1 MNIKT
6 AEVQNLN
13 NDQMIEDVTQE
24 YGTFIPVESKFQFI
38 TIDDHE
44 SQMLSTG
51 DTLIY
56 QTLEDLILERKN
68 WEEVEYFVSNE
79 KKYSILTRCYSI
91 FQSLKGTS
99 DEARLARK
107 SFNRFIVSKGFKQFE
122 SDHLMTQVII
132 VVFGGKSRR
141 TSKYSRALR
150 VAADDN
156 TPVNELTDYIIK
168 LGGLD
173 EVIRSKNEDEG
184 LPRQDKGR
192 GVLYGK
198 SLTTI
203 QDSNISDEINLN
215 DYPNNDAVLLLAS
228 YDEDSDEINVLRV
241 IQNNAALKAAFTSLA
256 SQVTHAE
263 LKALLD
269 AEHKQ

>member
-1 MNIKT
+1 MKVKNK
-6 AEVQNLN
+6 AKVN

-24 YGTFIPVESKFQFI
+24 YGSFTPVESKLKFI
-38 TIDDHE
+38 TIDNLE
-44 SQMLSTG
+44 SQMLSKG
-51 DTLIY
+51 DKLIY
-56 QTLEDLILERKN
+56 KTLDDLISERKD
-68 WEEVEYFVSNE
+68 WEVNEYLRSNE
-79 KKYSILTRCYSI
+79 RLYSILTNCYSI

-99 DEARLARK
+99 KEARLVRK
-107 SFNRFIVSKGFKQFE
+107 SFKNYMASTGFSEFE

-156 TPVNELTDYIIK
+156 TPVNELSDYIIR

-173 EVIRSKNEDEG
+173 EVVRSKNEDEG
-184 LPRQDKGR
+184 LPRQEKGR

-203 QDSNISDEINLN
+203 QDSNISDEISMT
-215 DYPNNDAVLLLAS
+215 DYPNNDAVLLLAT

-269 AEHKQ
+269 AEYKQ